1 MDPLLLAQATL
12 NGLMLGGV
20 YSLMAVGLS
29 LIFGVMRII
38 NFAHGELM
46 IWGMYLAYWLF
57 TLGGL
62 DPLLSLPLT
71 TAAVFGLGYVIQ
83 RVLVNRILEAP
94 EEMQVLLLLGVSLI
108 LTNGALILFGPDSRR
123 APTAYALS
131 TLWLG
136 PVVLDVARLLAFVL
150 AMALTGGLVLFL
162 RRTDLGRTLRAAA
175 DNRVGALL
183 TGVDVERV
191 YPIAFGIG
199 AACAAAAGA
208 LTIPFLPF
216 APSGG
221 LPLTLTSFIV
231 VILGGMGSLPGAAL
245 GGLIVGVTESLGAV
259 LLVSSLKQV
268 VSFIIVIG
276 ILLLRPRGLLGGRA

>member
-136 PVVLDVARLLAFVL
+136 PVVLDVARLLAFAL

-175 DNRVGALL
+175 DSRVGALL

>member
-1 MDPLLLAQATL
+1 MDPVLLAQATL

-71 TAAVFGLGYVIQ
+71 TAAIFGLGYAIQ
-83 RVLVNRILEAP
+83 RFLVNRILEVP
-94 EEMQVLLLLGVSLI
+94 EEMQVLLLLGVALI

-131 TLWLG
+131 TVWLG
-136 PVVLDVARLLAFVL
+136 PVILDVPRLLAFAL
-150 AMALTGGLVLFL
+150 AMALTGGLYLFL
-162 RRTDLGRTLRAAA
+162 RGTDLGRTLRAAA

-183 TGVDVERV
+183 TGTDVERV
-191 YPIAFGIG
+191 YAVAFGIG

-208 LTIPFLPF
+208 LTISFLPF

-245 GGLIVGVTESLGAV
+245 GGLIVGVTESFGAV
-259 LLVSSLKQV
+259 LLVPSFKQV
-268 VSFIIVIG
+268 VPFAIVIG
-276 ILLLRPRGLLGGRA
+276 ILLLRPRGLFGGRG

>member
-1 MDPLLLAQATL
+1 MDPVLLAQATL

-71 TAAVFGLGYVIQ
+71 TAAIFGLGYAIQ
-83 RVLVNRILEAP
+83 RFLVNRILEVP
-94 EEMQVLLLLGVSLI
+94 EEMQVLLLLGVALI

-131 TLWLG
+131 TVWLG
-136 PVVLDVARLLAFVL
+136 PVVLDVPRLLAFAL
-150 AMALTGGLVLFL
+150 AMALTGGLYLFL
-162 RRTDLGRTLRAAA
+162 RGTDLGRTLRAAA

-183 TGVDVERV
+183 TGTDVERV
-191 YPIAFGIG
+191 YAVAFGIG

-208 LTIPFLPF
+208 LTISFLPF

-245 GGLIVGVTESLGAV
+245 GGLIVGVTESFGAV
-259 LLVSSLKQV
+259 LLVPSFKQV
-268 VSFIIVIG
+268 VPFAIVIG
-276 ILLLRPRGLLGGRA
+276 ILLLRPRGLFGGRG

>member
-1 MDPLLLAQATL
+1 MDPVLLAQAAL

-46 IWGMYLAYWLF
+46 IWGMYVAYWLF

-71 TAAVFGLGYVIQ
+71 TAAIFGLGYGIQ
-83 RVLVNRILEAP
+83 RFLVNRILEVP
-94 EEMQVLLLLGVSLI
+94 EEMQVLLLLGVALI

-123 APTAYALS
+123 AATAYALS
-131 TLWLG
+131 TVWLG
-136 PVVLDVARLLAFVL
+136 PVVLDVPRLLAFAL
-150 AMALTGGLVLFL
+150 AMALTGGLYLFL
-162 RRTDLGRTLRAAA
+162 RGTDLGRTLRAAA

-183 TGVDVERV
+183 TGTDVERV
-191 YPIAFGIG
+191 YAVAFGIG
-199 AACAAAAGA
+199 AACASAAGA
-208 LTIPFLPF
+208 LTVSFLPF
-216 APSGG
+216 APSAG

-245 GGLIVGVTESLGAV
+245 GGLIVGVTESFGAV
-259 LLVSSLKQV
+259 LLVPSFKQV
-268 VSFIIVIG
+268 VPFAIVIG
-276 ILLLRPRGLLGGRA
+276 ILILRPRGLFGGRG

>member
-71 TAAVFGLGYVIQ
+71 TTAVFGLGYAIQ

-136 PVVLDVARLLAFVL
+136 PVILDVARLLAFVL

-175 DNRVGALL
+175 DSRVGALL

>member
-1 MDPLLLAQATL
+1 MDPVLLAQATL

-71 TAAVFGLGYVIQ
+71 TAAIFGLGYAIQ
-83 RVLVNRILEAP
+83 RFLVNRILEVP
-94 EEMQVLLLLGVSLI
+94 EEMQVLLLLGVALI
-108 LTNGALILFGPDSRR
+108 LTNGALIIFGPDSRR

-131 TLWLG
+131 TVWLG
-136 PVVLDVARLLAFVL
+136 PVVLDVPRLLAFAL
-150 AMALTGGLVLFL
+150 AMALTGGLYLFL
-162 RRTDLGRTLRAAA
+162 RGTDLGRTLRAAA

-183 TGVDVERV
+183 TGTDVERV
-191 YPIAFGIG
+191 YAVAFGIG

-208 LTIPFLPF
+208 LTISFLPF

-245 GGLIVGVTESLGAV
+245 GGLIVGVTESFGAV
-259 LLVSSLKQV
+259 LLVPSFKQV
-268 VSFIIVIG
+268 VPFAIVIG
-276 ILLLRPRGLLGGRA
+276 ILLLRPRGLFGGRG